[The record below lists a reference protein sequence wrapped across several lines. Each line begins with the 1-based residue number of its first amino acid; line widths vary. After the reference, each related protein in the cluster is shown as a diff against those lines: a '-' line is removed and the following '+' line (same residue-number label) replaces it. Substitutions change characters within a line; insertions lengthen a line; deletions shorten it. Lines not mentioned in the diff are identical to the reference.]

1 MTMQP
6 VASSLHPIDAA
17 LADNAHALERAAPA
31 VLKDLRAAVAALLD
45 AGGWR
50 DGPSAELSR
59 SLGLDRSLAW
69 KVWTLGGEAGALPS
83 PQHVPGRA
91 GVAKFLDAAEK
102 AGAPADVIAQA
113 RDTFARY
120 RELALQ
126 HAGDR
131 ASADILLGTLTPE
144 GRERQD
150 LSLRR
155 GLFRG
160 NSHVLGVQAALL
172 YHCAAVFPGREG
184 FFASVALVRGYFG
197 LKTMR
202 PGVSWVLGRST
213 LVQSTGPRLAP
224 RRDTFDGDAL
234 DDNAPPLLP
243 EFCRPTGVQVRRRVV
258 EGRTAQDELEPR
270 PIGREGAVDVVTGE
284 VIRDIPIDRG
294 PRDAVTM
301 AVRVP
306 AESLCF
312 DVLLHRDAVAPD
324 EATINCYSLV
334 NNEFPFRD
342 QSGIDEIPIAET
354 LIEFGSPT
362 DLRDLAGVAE
372 HDALLARLI
381 SATGC
386 RERDFRAVRF
396 RMRFPPLPICIAIHY
411 GARERPVVET

>member
-6 VASSLHPIDAA
+6 VDSELLPADAA
-17 LADNAHALERAAPA
+17 LADNAHALEHAARA
-31 VLKDLRAAVAALLD
+31 VLKDLRAAVASLLD

-50 DGPSAELSR
+50 DGTSAELSR
-59 SLGLDRSLAW
+59 ALGLDRSLAW
-69 KVWTLGGEAGALPS
+69 KVWTLGGEAGELPS

-91 GVAKFLDAAEK
+91 GVAKFLGAAEK
-102 AGAPADVIAQA
+102 AGAPPETIEQA
-113 RDTFARY
+113 RTTFTRY

-172 YHCAAVFPGREG
+172 YNCAAIFPGRQG

-213 LVQSTGPRLAP
+213 LVQSTGPRAAP
-224 RRDTFDGDAL
+224 RRDTFDGHAL
-234 DDNAPPLLP
+234 DDNAPPLLA
-243 EFCRPTGVQVRRRVV
+243 EFCRPAGVRVRRRVV
-258 EGRTAQDELEPR
+258 DGRTAQDELEPR

-284 VIRDIPIDRG
+284 VFRDIPVDRN

-312 DVLLHRDAVAPD
+312 DVLLHKDAVSAD

-334 NNEFPFRD
+334 NSEFPFRD
-342 QSGIDEIPIAET
+342 KTGIDEIPVAET
-354 LIEFGSPT
+354 LVEFPSPSH
-362 DLRDLAGVAE
+362 LRDLDGVAQ
-372 HDALLARLI
+372 HDALLDRLI
-381 SATGC
+381 ASTGC
-386 RERDFRAVRF
+386 KEIDFRAVRF

-411 GARERPVVET
+411 GAKQRPADNT